1 MTERY
6 WPKNHPHNVKY
17 YSREQVDSI
26 KIHEQFRQLTER
38 VKKLE
43 AKKK

>member
-1 MTERY
+1 MINF
-6 WPKNHPHNVKY
+6 WPKDHPHDVKY

-26 KIHEQFRQLTER
+26 KIHEEFRQLTER
-38 VKKLE
+38 VTKLE